1 MWKRVLVVS
10 CLFAS
15 AAYGVTIG
23 ELHPGSSNTF
33 SGVPGSPFT
42 VIAFSRPAL
51 AAGTVDRA
59 TVMWNGAAA
68 GGCAS
73 VFKLK
78 FFRRSGSNGTIN
90 VTAERGPFNVVNG
103 PNHVTFAAVPIE
115 INDLIGVTSIVT
127 TCGGVAEAHIDAGT
141 IVGTTFTDP
150 TTTAT
155 NVNVAGGY
163 SPNVIARSTAD
174 FVSGY
179 IVAAGSLRG
188 SFGAQFKTSVQL
200 VNLGGSTITGKL
212 VFHPAGVPAQASDP
226 SVAYSLGSF
235 KAVSY
240 DDVVQA
246 AGASGLGTMDVVVTS
261 GYPPDVNVRIFND
274 EGTGGTSGL
283 TEEALSPRAA
293 FRTSELGSLNIPAD
307 LTNFRL
313 NVGWRTLDA
322 AAHVN
327 VNVFDKEGVL
337 LPGTASRDFPA
348 NTFNQETG
356 AQFANTASLP
366 PGGTIVFHVTSGSV
380 FVYGAVTDNR
390 TNDPNLR
397 FALRR

>member
-1 MWKRVLVVS
+1 MWKRALVVLS
-10 CLFAS
+10 L
-15 AAYGVTIG
+15 AAPAAFGVTIG
-23 ELHPGSSNTF
+23 ELHVGSSNTF

-59 TVMWNGAAA
+59 TVMWNGAPA
-68 GGCAS
+68 GGCAN

-78 FFRRSGSNGTIN
+78 FFRRVGSNGTIN
-90 VTAERGPFNVVNG
+90 VTAERGPFNVVSG
-103 PNHVTFAAVPIE
+103 PNDVTFAAVPVE
-115 INDLIGVTSIVT
+115 VNDVIGVTSIVT
-127 TCGGVAEAHIDAGT
+127 TCGGVAEARIDADT

-150 TTTAT
+150 MTTAT
-155 NVNVAGGY
+155 NVNIANGY
-163 SPNVIARSTAD
+163 SPNVIARSTSD
-174 FVSGY
+174 FVSGS

-188 SFGAQFKTSVQL
+188 GFGAQFKTSVQL

-226 SVAYSLGSF
+226 SVSYSLGSF
-235 KAVSY
+235 KSIAY

-274 EGTGGTSGL
+274 EAAGGTSGL

-293 FRTSELGSLNIPAD
+293 FRTPEGGSLNIPPD

-313 NVGWRTLDA
+313 NVGWRTIDGT
-322 AAHVN
+322 AHVN
-327 VNVFDKEGVL
+327 IFVYDKDGTL
-337 LPGTASRDFPA
+337 LTPFASRDFPA
-348 NTFNQETG
+348 NTFNQESG
-356 AQFANTASLP
+356 AVFANMPSLP
-366 PGGTIVFHVTSGSV
+366 AGGTITFQVTSGSI
-380 FVYGAVTDNR
+380 FVYGAVTDNH